1 MRNPETGSRD
11 LSTSLDMTGKLAWAV
26 LLLFAITAS
35 AQAEWKIVSAESE
48 PGRAGIEH
56 RHVVVEDA
64 AAGQRVAVDVAV
76 FSAKSTALRV
86 IDNPDGQS
94 LGAVMKREKCVCGVN
109 GGYFDTEFKP
119 IGLRVADGTTF
130 SPLRRARLITGILL
144 QSDRGIDV
152 VRVSEFSR
160 TKKIIAAIQ
169 SGPFLVEGNKR
180 IRGLNDSQM
189 ARRTF
194 AGIATND
201 RAFLGVC
208 SDVSLAELANIVA
221 TSAHRCGFENPT
233 RNESRRWFL
242 ERVLVRTRGRQRILN
257 LRTKAGAR
265 FCGRRSEMIVACHPE
280 RSEGS
285 LIVHHDYHQTTSR
298 DVSLRST

>member
-1 MRNPETGSRD
+1 VRFRYAFAARSVYRSLLAL
-11 LSTSLDMTGKLAWAV
+11 LSLVALAA
-26 LLLFAITAS
+26 F
-35 AQAEWKIVSAESE
+35 AQAEWKVLSTESE

-56 RHVVVEDA
+56 RHVVVEDV
-64 AAGQRVAVDVAV
+64 AAGQRVAVDLAV
-76 FSAKSTALRV
+76 FSAKSAALRV

-94 LGAVMKREKCVCGVN
+94 LGAVMKRENCVCGVN

-119 IGLRVADGTTF
+119 LGLRVADGTTF

-160 TKKIIAAIQ
+160 AKKIITAVQ

-180 IRGLNDSQM
+180 IRGLNGSQL

-201 RAFLGVC
+201 RAFLGFC
-208 SDVSLAELANIVA
+208 SDVSLAELANILA
-221 TSAHRCGFENPT
+221 TAP
-233 RNESRRWFL
+233 
-242 ERVLVRTRGRQRILN
+242 
-257 LRTKAGAR
+257 
-265 FCGRRSEMIVACHPE
+265 IVADSKT
-280 RSEGS
+280 RRAMNLDGGS
-285 LIVHHDYHQTTSR
+285 SSTFWFAREDGSAFSISGRKPVR
-298 DVSLRST
+298 DLVGVVPK

>member
-1 MRNPETGSRD
+1 MRFRYASPARFFYRS
-11 LSTSLDMTGKLAWAV
+11 
-26 LLLFAITAS
+26 LLLLLVALAAS
-35 AQAEWKIVSAESE
+35 AQAEWKIVSAETE
-48 PGRAGIEH
+48 PGRGGIEH

-76 FSAKSTALRV
+76 FPAKSTALRV

-94 LGAVMKREKCVCGVN
+94 LSAMMKREKFVCGVN

-169 SGPFLVEGNKR
+169 SGPFLVEESKR
-180 IRGLNDSQM
+180 IRGLNDSQL

-194 AGIATND
+194 AGLATND

-208 SDVSLAELANIVA
+208 SDVSLAQLANILA
-221 TSAHRCGFENPT
+221 TTP
-233 RNESRRWFL
+233 
-242 ERVLVRTRGRQRILN
+242 
-257 LRTKAGAR
+257 
-265 FCGRRSEMIVACHPE
+265 IVADSKI
-280 RSEGS
+280 RRAMKLDGGS
-285 LIVHHDYHQTTSR
+285 SSAFWFARENGSAFSISGRKPVR
-298 DVSLRST
+298 DFVGVVPK

>member
-1 MRNPETGSRD
+1 VRFRYASAARCVYRP
-11 LSTSLDMTGKLAWAV
+11 LSV
-26 LLLFAITAS
+26 LLSLVALAAS
-35 AQAEWKIVSAESE
+35 AHAEWKILSAESE
-48 PGRAGIEH
+48 AGVAGIEH

-64 AAGQRVAVDVAV
+64 AAGQRVAVEVAV
-76 FSAKSTALRV
+76 FSAKSTALHV
-86 IDNPDGQS
+86 LDNPDGQS
-94 LGAVMKREKCVCGVN
+94 LGPMMKREKCACGVN

-119 IGLRVADGTTF
+119 IGMRVADGTTF

-160 TKKIIAAIQ
+160 TKKIIAAVQ

-180 IRGLNDSQM
+180 IRGLNAAQL

-208 SDVSLAELANIVA
+208 SDVSLAELANILATAPIATDSKIRRAMNLDGGSSSAFWFARENGSAFSIPGQKPVRDFVGVVA
-221 TSAHRCGFENPT
+221 
-233 RNESRRWFL
+233 
-242 ERVLVRTRGRQRILN
+242 
-257 LRTKAGAR
+257 K
-265 FCGRRSEMIVACHPE
+265 
-280 RSEGS
+280 
-285 LIVHHDYHQTTSR
+285 
-298 DVSLRST
+298 

>member
-1 MRNPETGSRD
+1 MRSFFEW
-11 LSTSLDMTGKLAWAV
+11 LLV
-26 LLLFAITAS
+26 LLLAVAAS
-35 AQAEWKIVSAESE
+35 AQAEWKVLSAESE
-48 PGRAGIEH
+48 SGRAGIEH
-56 RHVVVEDA
+56 RHAVVEDV
-64 AAGQRVAVDVAV
+64 AAGDRVAVDLGV

-86 IDNPDGQS
+86 VDNPDGQS

-119 IGLRVADGTTF
+119 IGLRVADGTTL

-160 TKKIIAAIQ
+160 SKKIVAAIQ

-180 IRGLNDSQM
+180 IRGLNDSQL

-208 SDVSLAELANIVA
+208 SDVSLAQLAGILA
-221 TSAHRCGFENPT
+221 TAPIATDSKIRRAMNLDGGSSSAF
-233 RNESRRWFL
+233 WFAR
-242 ERVLVRTRGRQRILN
+242 EDDSAFSISGRKPVRDFVGVVP
-257 LRTKAGAR
+257 K
-265 FCGRRSEMIVACHPE
+265 
-280 RSEGS
+280 
-285 LIVHHDYHQTTSR
+285 
-298 DVSLRST
+298 

>member
-1 MRNPETGSRD
+1 MRNPEPDSRD
-11 LSTSLDMTGKLAWAV
+11 VATSFDMTGKFGWAV
-26 LLLFAITAS
+26 LLLLAITTS
-35 AQAEWKIVSAESE
+35 AQAEWKILSAESE
-48 PGRAGIEH
+48 PGRGGIEH

-64 AAGQRVAVDVAV
+64 AVGQRVTVDVAV
-76 FSAKSTALRV
+76 SSAKSTALRV

-94 LGAVMKREKCVCGVN
+94 LDTMMKREKLVCGVN

-130 SPLRRARLITGILL
+130 SALRRARLITGILL

-152 VRVSEFSR
+152 IRVSEFSGM
-160 TKKIIAAIQ
+160 KKIIAAVQ

-180 IRGLNDSQM
+180 IRGLNDSQL

-208 SDVSLAELANIVA
+208 SDVSLAELANILA
-221 TSAHRCGFENPT
+221 TVS
-233 RNESRRWFL
+233 
-242 ERVLVRTRGRQRILN
+242 
-257 LRTKAGAR
+257 
-265 FCGRRSEMIVACHPE
+265 IVADSKT
-280 RSEGS
+280 RRAMNLDGGS
-285 LIVHHDYHQTTSR
+285 SSAFWFAEDGSAFWISGRKPVR
-298 DVSLRST
+298 DFVAVVPKS